1 MKKILFISHVQD
13 SSLSNGGAVFSSSVL
28 RLIKAAFV
36 GVEITECYAVSTNPI
51 LTRWFRKAAALAR
64 SFFSSLPSKSWYFRT
79 QAFAARLRREM
90 AHKQYDMVVIDHA
103 EMLWVKDFIPEV
115 IPIVHVS
122 HNIEHLLYAQ
132 YVAKYSA
139 WPGVGAFLARDTY
152 KYMQFEKRK
161 AYEVKNLITISH
173 EDLTFWHSL
182 GDGMNVIALNPV
194 FNYRQTERV
203 ERNLEDDRVI
213 LGFLG
218 NMEWWPNQDAIAW
231 LKKNVLP
238 YLAIPYELH
247 LFGKGSEQHGNGRDI
262 IGHGFVNDIAEV
274 WRAVDIM
281 VNPIVSG
288 AGVNVKVAEA
298 LYNKVPT
305 VCTGLALKGFH
316 LVPDRSVVILDTPE
330 QWINFF
336 NSKQSLKDLV
346 SYNGFSNADSFSFGN
361 QTKVMQDYL
370 GQVIV

>member
-1 MKKILFISHVQD
+1 MKKILFISHVKD
-13 SSLSNGGAVFSSSVL
+13 RSLSNGGAVFSSSVL
-28 RLIKAAFV
+28 SLIKAAFLDAEV
-36 GVEITECYAVSTNPI
+36 TECYIVSANPT
-51 LTRWFRKAAALAR
+51 LTRLFRKAAALAR
-64 SFFSSLPSKSWYFRT
+64 SFFSLLPSKSWYFRT

-90 AHKQYDMVVIDHA
+90 AHKQYDLVVIDHA
-103 EMLWVKDFIPEV
+103 EMLWVKDFIPEE

-139 WPGVGAFLARDTY
+139 WPCIGVFLERDAD

-173 EDLTFWHSL
+173 EDLTFWRSL
-182 GDGMNVIALNPV
+182 GAGMNVIALNPA

-203 ERNLEDDRVI
+203 KRSFQDGRAL

-218 NMEWWPNQDAIAW
+218 NMEWWPNRDAIAW
-231 LKKNVLP
+231 LKQNVLP

-274 WRAVDIM
+274 WSAVDIM

-298 LYNKVPT
+298 LYNRVPT
-305 VCTGLALKGFH
+305 VCTGLALKGLQ

-346 SYNGFSNADSFSFGN
+346 SYNDFYNTDSFSFGN

-370 GQVIV
+370 GPVIA